1 MKFWIL
7 IIEDDSAQRQM
18 FKSALEGAGYEVL
31 EAANGQTGLALY
43 EQHSCDVVIS
53 DIFMP
58 VSDGLET
65 IFELKSRGAPV
76 KIIAISGG
84 GSWTRHSSRFT
95 AADPLE
101 IARRFGADRVLK
113 KPLKIRELLVLLK
126 DLLKT
131 HEPHEDSVS
140 PLPKPAVNAKKRILV
155 IDDDDAHRHLFVT
168 ALKQS
173 GRYEVLEASNGV
185 EGLEVFQQQPCDLVI
200 CDIFMPQKEGL
211 ETIFEL
217 RQYAPHVRVIAI
229 SGGGRWAQHGRSLDA
244 DEPLDM
250 ARRFGAAKALKKP
263 VKIQELL
270 KIVSDLLRK

>member
-1 MKFWIL
+1 M
-7 IIEDDSAQRQM
+7 
-18 FKSALEGAGYEVL
+18 
-31 EAANGQTGLALY
+31 
-43 EQHSCDVVIS
+43 
-53 DIFMP
+53 
-58 VSDGLET
+58 
-65 IFELKSRGAPV
+65 
-76 KIIAISGG
+76 
-84 GSWTRHSSRFT
+84 
-95 AADPLE
+95 
-101 IARRFGADRVLK
+101 
-113 KPLKIRELLVLLK
+113 
-126 DLLKT
+126 
-131 HEPHEDSVS
+131 
-140 PLPKPAVNAKKRILV
+140 LV

-173 GRYEVLEASNGV
+173 GRYEVLEASNGE

-250 ARRFGAAKALKKP
+250 ARRFGAAKTLKKP